1 MAVLSL
7 FGLTFLFL
15 RERGRR
21 IHAQKVADDAHSV
34 AKEREM
40 EKASIAARDYELE
53 DRRLPQELGYVP
65 HSPEEIDSRQL
76 HEVDGDL

>member
-7 FGLTFLFL
+7 FGLIFLFL

-21 IHAQKVADDAHSV
+21 IHAQKVADDAYSAAK
-34 AKEREM
+34 AKET
-40 EKASIAARDYELE
+40 EKASTTTRDYELE

-65 HSPEEIDSRQL
+65 NSPEEIDSRQL

>member
-7 FGLTFLFL
+7 FSLTFLFL

-21 IHAQKVADDAHSV
+21 IHAQKVADDAYS
-34 AKEREM
+34 AAEM
-40 EKASIAARDYELE
+40 RMTEKASNTARGYELE
-53 DRRLPQELGYVP
+53 DHRLPQELGYVP
-65 HSPEEIDSRQL
+65 HSPKEIDSRQL

>member
-21 IHAQKVADDAHSV
+21 IHAQKVANDAYS
-34 AKEREM
+34 AAEARET
-40 EKASIAARDYELE
+40 EKASTTARDYELE

-65 HSPEEIDSRQL
+65 HSPNEIDSGQL
-76 HEVDGDL
+76 HEVDGDF